1 MLAAA
6 GAAHTSGEILIAQSC
21 ASRGRAYVC
30 PHYCSST
37 LREVAEAYL
46 SKSTAKVGA
55 LFVCVD
61 SGSDTSVWC
70 AIFDP
75 LGVISVRYL
84 TPWV

>member
-6 GAAHTSGEILIAQSC
+6 GAAHMSGEILIAQSC

-46 SKSTAKVGA
+46 SKSPTKVCCFIG
-55 LFVCVD
+55 F
-61 SGSDTSVWC
+61 GSRQEQLVL
-70 AIFDP
+70 IFDP
-75 LGVISVRYL
+75 LGIML
-84 TPWV
+84 TLWVPW